1 MDNTPARWR
10 TTTTTSR
17 WTLTEGGCRLVAR
30 KHCGFSKREVIYY
43 ARYMDDFLIL
53 TQTRWQLRRCIAQL
67 NDSLDVSGFEQ
78 HPDKT
83 YIGRITRG
91 FDWLGA
97 WFEPG
102 SAGLAPR

>member
-1 MDNTPARWR
+1 MDNTPARGR
-10 TTTTTSR
+10 TTATTSQ
-17 WTLTEGGCRLVAR
+17 WTLTEGGCQLVAR
-30 KHCGFSKREVIYY
+30 KHYGFSKLEGIYY
-43 ARYMDDFLIL
+43 ARSTDDFFIL
-53 TQTRWQLRRCIAQL
+53 TQTRWQLSRCIAQL
-67 NDSLDVSGFEQ
+67 NDSLDVSGFEP

-83 YIGRITRG
+83 YFGRMARG